1 MQAVFSLIIDGRV
14 RAIHDRVRDLLIAVG
29 GQGMHVDGVGIGQ
42 LKVVVIDA
50 PGIFELLAI
59 LQILFSGDGV
69 RAPALCIDDDGI
81 LGCLVQIVGDL
92 QLGAGRG
99 RYFVKVVHVLLM
111 QVISLG
117 ISQGQVHAQQ
127 ASSS

>member
-1 MQAVFSLIIDGRV
+1 MGRNPFLLQSDLIGHQANANGLVGMQAVFSLIIDGRV

-29 GQGMHVDGVGIGQ
+29 GQGMHVDGVGMGQ

-81 LGCLVQIVGDL
+81 LGCC
-92 QLGAGRG
+92 
-99 RYFVKVVHVLLM
+99 LLYTSRC
-111 QVISLG
+111 V
-117 ISQGQVHAQQ
+117 
-127 ASSS
+127 

>member
-1 MQAVFSLIIDGRV
+1 MGRNPFLLQSDLIGHQANANGLVGMQAVFSLIIDGRV

-81 LGCLVQIVGDL
+81 LV
-92 QLGAGRG
+92 ASFRSW
-99 RYFVKVVHVLLM
+99 
-111 QVISLG
+111 VISSLAPEEG
-117 ISQGQVHAQQ
+117 ATLLK
-127 ASSS
+127 